1 MSIET
6 HIKNTPMLL
15 LFALLFIII
24 FGFWLR
30 KRIIS
35 FDFKNR
41 SKFFFFLDNYELI
54 CGVLVGIGLLFL
66 VIFL

>member
-1 MSIET
+1 MRIET

-15 LFALLFIII
+15 LFALLFMVV

-30 KRIIS
+30 KRIMT
-35 FDFKNR
+35 FDFNKK
-41 SKFFFFLDNYELI
+41 SKFIFLLDNYDLI
-54 CGVLVGIGLLFL
+54 GGVLIGIGLLFM